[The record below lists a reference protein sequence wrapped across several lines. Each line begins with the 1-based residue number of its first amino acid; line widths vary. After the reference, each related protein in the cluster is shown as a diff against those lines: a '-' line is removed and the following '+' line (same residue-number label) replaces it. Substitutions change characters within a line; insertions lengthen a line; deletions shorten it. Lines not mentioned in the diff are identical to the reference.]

1 MIEIIVGVGA
11 TLIVG
16 LFSLFLGG
24 KLERGKQASRSL
36 TATQTQMERDR
47 VALETLNRRRE
58 EGSTMSREER
68 ANDAFKK

>member
-11 TLIVG
+11 TIIVG
-16 LFSLFLGG
+16 LFSLFLGR
-24 KLERGKQASRSL
+24 KLERGKQASKNL
-36 TATQTQMERDR
+36 TATQTQMESDR

-58 EGSTMSREER
+58 EGSIMSREER

>member
-1 MIEIIVGVGA
+1 MIEIIVGMGA

-16 LFSLFLGG
+16 LFSLFLGS
-24 KLERGKQASRSL
+24 KLERGKQASKNL

-58 EGSTMSREER
+58 EGSTMSRGER